1 MAVVAVALGGALG
14 AVARYGVSAWLAPV
28 TGSNVW
34 ATLGVNLTGAFALG
48 VLVGLLESRSSVD
61 PLVRLALAT
70 GVLGGFTTFSTWM
83 FEVVAQVESD
93 ALVAAAVNLTASLA
107 LGLLMMVAGLAI
119 GRAAG

>member
-14 AVARYGVSAWLAPV
+14 AVARYGVSAWLAPL

-48 VLVGLLESRSSVD
+48 VLVGLLEARSSVD

-93 ALVAAAVNLTASLA
+93 ALVAAALNLTASLV
-107 LGLLMMVAGLAI
+107 LGLLMIVAGLAI